1 MEKADNIVVVPG
13 GFGWDDV
20 GTWAALERICDKD
33 ENGNVIKG
41 EVVAIEMGGNIIDN
55 SVGDKLVVAFGVRD
69 LVIVNSEDVVLV
81 ADKKKIGSLKKV
93 MEILKEEKILL
104 SKSQKKWKMSKLF
117 FNVRLKRILFLRL
130 GMV

>member
-1 MEKADNIVVVPG
+1 MVVPG